1 MTHMACGHEEAM
13 VSQSGYFIVFFRRIT
28 IDGAGTDRDEL
39 AHDIVISEHRATLFI
54 VVVFEILGGYANLR
68 SAVGAVVRAHDS
80 ACAYHV
86 VGADNR
92 TRTNT
97 NILLDDAEGL
107 DLDIRSEFSTRMN
120 NGCRV
125 YGHATF
131 RLAGAR
137 AGLYVFWSTLV

>member
-1 MTHMACGHEEAM
+1 MAYVARGHEEAM
-13 VSQSGYFIVFFRRIT
+13 VSQSGFFFVLFRGVA

-39 AHDIVISEHRATLFI
+39 AHDIMIPEHRATFFV
-54 VVVFEILGGYANLR
+54 VVVFEILGGHANLR
-68 SAVGAVVRAHDS
+68 TAVGAVVRAHDG
-80 ACAYHV
+80 ACAHHV
-86 VGADNR
+86 VGADDR

-97 NILLDDAEGL
+97 DILLDDAEGL

-137 AGLYVFWSTLV
+137 ARL